1 MPKIV
6 KLREERVI
14 KRETRV
20 MDRLR
25 SITIEL
31 HPRYCRIG
39 IKNTREAY
47 DVPWDLILDRA
58 RLNAAKLAE
67 RKRA

>member
-6 KLREERVI
+6 KLRDDRVI
-14 KRETRV
+14 KRETGV

-25 SITIEL
+25 WITIQL

-39 IKNTREAY
+39 IKNTREGY
-47 DVPWDLILDRA
+47 NVPWDLILDRA
-58 RLNAAKLAE
+58 RFNAAKLAE